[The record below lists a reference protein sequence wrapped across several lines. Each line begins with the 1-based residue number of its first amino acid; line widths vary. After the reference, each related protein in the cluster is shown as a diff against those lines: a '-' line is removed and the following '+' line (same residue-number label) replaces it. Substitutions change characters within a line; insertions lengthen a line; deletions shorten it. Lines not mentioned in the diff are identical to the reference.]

1 MDITDTAFWNSLLHT
16 EDLNSILTLFAPK
29 EAQDCQRE
37 PSYAHQTS
45 SCTSDEHELQ
55 EETTAT
61 DDNIQNENSVP
72 TAAAHEKP
80 DYGKYQP
87 LKTELLPQP
96 LKTDPKGHKADR
108 GPEVTV
114 SAPSMTGSKAQSGPQ
129 QLPGDKKAKDFT
141 SLQNVYLLQ
150 SRRGVD
156 RSTDKKTAGRQEQ
169 LASRATGDG
178 QQPQQP
184 VPPTIPEQ
192 EILVFQATGD
202 GQSCPYELPSIPYEL
217 PRIRAYNEEF
227 SSPQNSSGLQPY
239 EDDGNASVKNDL
251 EQQPLASLPTD
262 VVQICPHQPSTLS
275 DALKPENYPSP
286 QTVRSCPQQPST
298 VPNGKKPE
306 KFPSPKTVRSCPQ
319 QPSTVSDGKKTE
331 NSPSRHTVQSC
342 LHQPST
348 VSDDKKTENSL
359 SRHTV
364 QSCLHQPSTVSDDK
378 KTENS
383 PSRHTVQSCPH
394 QPSIVPD
401 GKKTENSPS
410 RYTVQSCP
418 HQPSIVPDGKKT
430 ENSHSRYTVQS
441 YPHQPSTIPDGK
453 MTENS
458 HSSQTIQSCPGQ
470 PYTVPDG
477 TQPDLPSP
485 QTVQLSQADEN
496 DGNSDAEE
504 EPEEEPLV
512 FETEDAADDTELL
525 SIGDLLSQSMSEPHE
540 TNSDADTKTY
550 CGQPLFVSD
559 VVGGEARLTIED
571 IYIEAMTL
579 AAEIRIHRRQL
590 DNNGTA
596 ELNRIMDFC
605 RDALREKLVA
615 SSLAKR
621 ARERKQKASATTAQ
635 LS

>member
-331 NSPSRHTVQSC
+331 NSPSRY
-342 LHQPST
+342 
-348 VSDDKKTENSL
+348 
-359 SRHTV
+359 TV

-383 PSRHTVQSCPH
+383 PSRH
-394 QPSIVPD
+394 
-401 GKKTENSPS
+401 
-410 RYTVQSCP
+410 TVQSCP

>member
-1 MDITDTAFWNSLLHT
+1 
-16 EDLNSILTLFAPK
+16 
-29 EAQDCQRE
+29 
-37 PSYAHQTS
+37 
-45 SCTSDEHELQ
+45 
-55 EETTAT
+55 
-61 DDNIQNENSVP
+61 
-72 TAAAHEKP
+72 
-80 DYGKYQP
+80 
-87 LKTELLPQP
+87 
-96 LKTDPKGHKADR
+96 
-108 GPEVTV
+108 
-114 SAPSMTGSKAQSGPQ
+114 
-129 QLPGDKKAKDFT
+129 
-141 SLQNVYLLQ
+141 
-150 SRRGVD
+150 
-156 RSTDKKTAGRQEQ
+156 
-169 LASRATGDG
+169 
-178 QQPQQP
+178 
-184 VPPTIPEQ
+184 
-192 EILVFQATGD
+192 
-202 GQSCPYELPSIPYEL
+202 
-217 PRIRAYNEEF
+217 
-227 SSPQNSSGLQPY
+227 
-239 EDDGNASVKNDL
+239 
-251 EQQPLASLPTD
+251 
-262 VVQICPHQPSTLS
+262 
-275 DALKPENYPSP
+275 
-286 QTVRSCPQQPST
+286 
-298 VPNGKKPE
+298 
-306 KFPSPKTVRSCPQ
+306 
-319 QPSTVSDGKKTE
+319 
-331 NSPSRHTVQSC
+331 
-342 LHQPST
+342 
-348 VSDDKKTENSL
+348 
-359 SRHTV
+359 
-364 QSCLHQPSTVSDDK
+364 
-378 KTENS
+378 
-383 PSRHTVQSCPH
+383 
-394 QPSIVPD
+394 
-401 GKKTENSPS
+401 
-410 RYTVQSCP
+410 
-418 HQPSIVPDGKKT
+418 
-430 ENSHSRYTVQS
+430 
-441 YPHQPSTIPDGK
+441 